1 MCVCVCVCQVKAKER
16 RINQLEEAKYR
27 LEEENTAMA
36 RKLEELQRKDALN
49 RAKSSKSSASGGV
62 CVCVCVCVCV
72 RVLEL
77 EEECKEG
84 RSRGGSRGLVVGACP
99 SVSVTLEPLSSS
111 LALRPCRGHLSA
123 G

>member
-1 MCVCVCVCQVKAKER
+1 VKAKER

-62 CVCVCVCVCV
+62 CVYVCVCICECV
-72 RVLEL
+72 SVLEV
-77 EEECKEG
+77 EEEEYKE
-84 RSRGGSRGLVVGACP
+84 GGSRGREELWRREERA
-99 SVSVTLEPLSSS
+99 S
-111 LALRPCRGHLSA
+111 
-123 G
+123 